1 MIYDNHGRPI
11 NYLRLSV
18 TDRCNL
24 RCFYCMPEEG
34 INYLPKKELLT
45 YEEMFR
51 LVKIMSDLGVSK
63 VRITGGEPFVRR
75 ELMSFL
81 WKISELKSVEQMHIT
96 TNGVLT
102 APLVPELKQIGIKSV
117 NLSLDTLDRENFKKI
132 TRRDELPKVLDCLEQ
147 LLKHDIAVKINAV
160 VMEGKNIDD
169 LVPLAELSKDAPI
182 EVRFIEEMPFNGEG
196 NHYPTL
202 FWTYRRI
209 LDLLKSHYPDM
220 YKITDSPN
228 STSYNYQ
235 IPRYQGTVGVIAAF
249 TRTFCGTCN
258 RIRVTAQGMLKT
270 CLYDDGVLDIKKL
283 MRAGASDQ
291 ALTDALLHAFSNR
304 AKDGYEAEQKRKYD
318 MPVTE
323 SMSTIGG

>member
-1 MIYDNHGRPI
+1 
-11 NYLRLSV
+11 
-18 TDRCNL
+18 
-24 RCFYCMPEEG
+24 MPEEG

-102 APLVPELKQIGIKSV
+102 APLVPELKQICIKSV